1 MNKTSDLNSIELFIR
16 DHYQQFTNH
25 QLSEKLRI
33 TISAVRTACRRL
45 GLKRMELEYFTG
57 EMVEFL
63 KEQYT
68 RIGDTELAT
77 IFQQKWP
84 KQKGW
89 TKKHIEKK
97 RNYLHLSR
105 TPDQIKAIHNRNV
118 KAGCFRIC
126 PVKAWDKLGRTPD
139 GEIHYWSMQKGARKI
154 PFIKINGKFT
164 QWGRWA
170 WQQAYGEI
178 ADGMNVV
185 FKDGNPYNLTV
196 DNLVLLSN
204 AELSRKN
211 SAKGSQALS
220 DNYVAGILTHGNLAL
235 RELLKKNPA
244 LLELKRQQLTLNR
257 IIYEHETNN

>member
-1 MNKTSDLNSIELFIR
+1 MNQPSDLNAIEIFIR
-16 DHYQQFTNH
+16 DHYEQFTNH
-25 QLSEKLRI
+25 QLSVQLGI

-57 EMVEFL
+57 EMIEFL
-63 KEQYT
+63 KQQYT
-68 RIGDTELAT
+68 SIGDTELAT

-97 RNYLHLSR
+97 RKYLHLTR
-105 TPDQIKAIHNRNV
+105 TPGQIKAIHSRNV
-118 KAGCFRIC
+118 KAGCFLLC

-139 GEIHYWSMQKGARKI
+139 GEIHYWSMKKGTRKI
-154 PFIKINGKFT
+154 PFIKINGKFI

-185 FKDGNPYNLTV
+185 FKDGDPYNLTLS
-196 DNLVLLSN
+196 NLILLSN

-211 SAKGSQALS
+211 SVKGSQGLS
-220 DNYVAGILTHGNLAL
+220 DNYVAGILTHGDPAL
-235 RELLKKNPA
+235 RELLKQNPA

-257 IIYEHETNN
+257 IIYDHQTNN